1 MGKGTLEGR
10 HHVSAMF
17 FWIWNVLVHGFMYDW
32 VTFCVF
38 CTSNKRFLETT
49 IHSSWLFRMSTL
61 ESFISSGI
69 CWLTVLLRSFL
80 VLERR
85 VCLPSARTKWAEYI
99 KLNVGK
105 MSSLSM
111 SWSRPF
117 LKIWRPRPGHCHQGL
132 ETETMTLSPRSL
144 DWHWDIVTKVSRL
157 TLGHCHR
164 GLETET
170 EKPCLKELKSTRV
183 SRPWS

>member
-1 MGKGTLEGR
+1 MSLQCSFEYEMCLYM
-10 HHVSAMF
+10 VSCMTEWLF
-17 FWIWNVLVHGFMYDW
+17 VF
-32 VTFCVF
+32 F
-38 CTSNKRFLETT
+38 CTSNKLFLETT

-105 MSSLSM
+105 MNSLSM

-117 LKIWRPRPGHCHQGL
+117 LKIWRPRPGHCHQGH
-132 ETETMTLSPRSL
+132 ETETGTLSPRSL
-144 DWHWDIVTKVSRL
+144 DWHWDIVTEVSRL